1 MSLTDVS
8 DKLKVN
14 AKEVKDVGAVVAV
27 TQGVQRW
34 DVQVEEKCAS
44 LVERSVDP
52 ETLSEVK
59 VLVKWH
65 CSVDVCW

>member
-27 TQGVQRW
+27 TVG
-34 DVQVEEKCAS
+34 CAA
-44 LVERSVDP
+44 EGYP
-52 ETLSEVK
+52 GGGEVR
-59 VLVKWH
+59 VSSGEI
-65 CSVDVCW
+65 C